1 MEREMARALFADE
14 ADDIRSIVASIVNRR
29 RVVGVEANGYYR
41 TVSLDP
47 VVTGELTFPALK
59 GMPINIGDDVLLLR
73 VGGGEVIIG
82 ALPS

>member
-14 ADDIRSIVASIVNRR
+14 QDDVRSMLASIVRRR
-29 RVVGVEANGYYR
+29 RVVGIETEGYYR

-47 VVTGELTFPALK
+47 IVTGELTYPALK
-59 GMPINIGDDVLLLR
+59 GVPINIGDDVLLLR